1 MFVNSWRAVIMVNLP
16 KNHFGFRTGT
26 VYEPFSRRTVE
37 GRGGGREEIA
47 QRLYFQRKAF
57 LFITNYG
64 GFFRVDIFQI

>member
-1 MFVNSWRAVIMVNLP
+1 MNRLV
-16 KNHFGFRTGT
+16 
-26 VYEPFSRRTVE
+26 VE
-37 GRGGGREEIA
+37 RWKDEGGGREEIA